1 MTKIDFYANAY
12 LNKYNYVNF
21 NTIFMEQRRKDQLLK
36 KVDDAYKRWCKK
48 LDPKSNE
55 DNVEEVIQ
63 KISDDLAFGTIIVAG
78 RYNPSSY
85 IGTYTQCKK
94 LKNSFD
100 GQIGVVSHVWY
111 WTGYA
116 NSDTISKIV
125 ANKKKNLVISVPL
138 EDLEDAILNFCEV
151 ASLNIRYEGT
161 KNGRVSYIGGYK
173 ECILLRKAYKGKIGK
188 INNHWH
194 WFGYADFYD
203 VEVVYRNYQRKNRRY
218 KRKKIV
224 LTV

>member
-1 MTKIDFYANAY
+1 MTKIDFYANAD

-63 KISDDLAFGTIIVAG
+63 KICDDLAFGTIIVAG

-111 WTGYA
+111 WIGYA

-125 ANKKKNLVISVPL
+125 EPTPTSAGNFF
-138 EDLEDAILNFCEV
+138 AITFV
-151 ASLNIRYEGT
+151 SSPSSLTSGLSSSN
-161 KNGRVSYIGGYK
+161 
-173 ECILLRKAYKGKIGK
+173 
-188 INNHWH
+188 
-194 WFGYADFYD
+194 
-203 VEVVYRNYQRKNRRY
+203 
-218 KRKKIV
+218 
-224 LTV
+224 